1 MMVDHFQHFQS
12 MLSNSLTPI
21 TLISGV
27 GLIMLCMT
35 NRYNHSTD
43 RIRQLIKKRED
54 LGLAGEPDID
64 HEIKLIFRRASY
76 LRRSMLCLSLSA
88 VCSGLL
94 VATNIVS
101 HFSETSFVVISSLLL
116 IAALLLIVLS
126 TAFFSAEIGVSL
138 HALGMAVKHLPG
150 KKPSKKH

>member
-1 MMVDHFQHFQS
+1 MIAAHFQG
-12 MLSNSLTPI
+12 MLANSLTPI

-64 HEIKLIFRRASY
+64 REIRLIFKRANL
-76 LRRSMLCLSLSA
+76 LRRSLLCLSLSA
-88 VCSGLL
+88 ACSGLL
-94 VATNIVS
+94 VGLNVFS
-101 HFSETSFVVISSLLL
+101 HFSETSFAMVNSLLL

-126 TAFFSAEIGVSL
+126 TAFFSMEIGVSL
-138 HALGMAVKHLPG
+138 HALGMAVKHLP
-150 KKPSKKH
+150 SKQSSKR

>member
-1 MMVDHFQHFQS
+1 MIAAQFQG
-12 MLSNSLTPI
+12 MLANSLTPI

-43 RIRQLIKKRED
+43 RIRQLIKKRDD

-64 HEIKLIFRRASY
+64 REIRIIFRRALF
-76 LRRSMLCLSLSA
+76 LRRAMLCLSLSA
-88 VCSGLL
+88 LCSGLM
-94 VATNIVS
+94 VAANVIQ
-101 HFSETSFVVISSLLL
+101 HFSGTSFVALSSLLL
-116 IAALLLIVLS
+116 VAALLLIVVS
-126 TAFFSAEIGVSL
+126 TAFFSVEIGVSL

-150 KKPSKKH
+150 KKRTQH